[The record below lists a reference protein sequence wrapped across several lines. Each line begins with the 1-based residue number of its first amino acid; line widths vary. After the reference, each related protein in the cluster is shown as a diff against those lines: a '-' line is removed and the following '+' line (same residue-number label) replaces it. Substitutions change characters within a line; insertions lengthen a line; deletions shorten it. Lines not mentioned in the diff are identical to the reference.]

1 MDPHFLEDHWDALPS
16 LKRLRDLGGLTR
28 LATTTPPQ
36 SPVAWSTFITGA
48 DPEQH
53 GVFDFVE
60 RDPDTGKIFSSLG
73 ETIESARRLEIGPYS
88 LPLSKARVRVFRTGR
103 SFWELLADHNIP
115 VTIMHM
121 PTNYPPVDRGQALAG
136 MGTPDLKGTYGA
148 FTYYTDDT
156 LTPAGAVSGGRIVS
170 VQPAGNRV
178 ILPVEGPP
186 NTLRRDRR
194 STQLNLIADI
204 DPDAHAMLGRIG
216 DQQFILR
223 QGEWS
228 PWIRVRFDLLPG
240 VSRMAGMF
248 RLYARELSPSIRIY
262 LSPLNIDPADPALP
276 VSAPADF
283 ARQVSRRIGPYYTQ
297 GIPEDTSALRQG
309 AFTLDDFL
317 AQSRLIGADDQALL
331 DDTLANFHEGFLFFY
346 FSEIDQDSHM
356 LWGKHTAQLLET
368 YQYVDRQVGRVLARA
383 AGATVIVMSD
393 HGFAAFDRS
402 VNLNTWLAGEGLQH
416 KAYALGLNALYIN
429 LAGREKNGIV
439 RPGAERDQLAR
450 DLIDRLR
457 EFRDPAT
464 GQRVIENV
472 SRVGPSSSPF
482 APDLIVGYAPGY
494 RASWETALGESP
506 SGIVEPNTDAWIGD
520 HCIAAEAVPGVLLSG
535 RPPRVAAPRLKD
547 LTVTILKEFNIAP
560 DRAMSGAPV
569 Y

>member
-1 MDPHFLEDHWDALPS
+1 
-16 LKRLRDLGGLTR
+16 
-28 LATTTPPQ
+28 
-36 SPVAWSTFITGA
+36 
-48 DPEQH
+48 
-53 GVFDFVE
+53 
-60 RDPDTGKIFSSLG
+60 
-73 ETIESARRLEIGPYS
+73 
-88 LPLSKARVRVFRTGR
+88 
-103 SFWELLADHNIP
+103 
-115 VTIMHM
+115 
-121 PTNYPPVDRGQALAG
+121 
-136 MGTPDLKGTYGA
+136 
-148 FTYYTDDT
+148 
-156 LTPAGAVSGGRIVS
+156 
-170 VQPAGNRV
+170 
-178 ILPVEGPP
+178 
-186 NTLRRDRR
+186 
-194 STQLNLIADI
+194 
-204 DPDAHAMLGRIG
+204 MLGRIG

-309 AFTLDDFL
+309 ALTLDDFL

-331 DDTLANFHEGFLFFY
+331 EDTLANFHEGFLFFY

-356 LWGKHTAQLLET
+356 LWGKHNAHLLET
-368 YQYVDRQVGRVLARA
+368 YQYVDRQVGRVLAQA

-439 RPGAERDQLAR
+439 QPGAERDQLAR